1 MRYGARARLM
11 PWRVLLVAAVIAS
24 AVFTAAG
31 ARTGAQSAPA
41 RGESMQPMRGLVG
54 PAASTGHQ
62 LTSKVPRKSLKW
74 TQYRQLVSLD
84 LLNG

>member
-31 ARTGAQSAPA
+31 ARTGAQSARSGTSLRQVATFDLPGPLPA
-41 RGESMQPMRGLVG
+41 R
-54 PAASTGHQ
+54 ASPHFAE
-62 LTSKVPRKSLKW
+62 R
-74 TQYRQLVSLD
+74 
-84 LLNG
+84 